1 MPRVLGWRLELV
13 AGDWGGVRYFCCAR
27 DRCCLIGGWVCFES
41 WNLEIEFE
49 DEGFLIY
56 WNIFGWDW
64 LINFLTLKVI
74 DISDTKIEK
83 IFINSFIEICYIVNK
98 WVNVLMIKVKR
109 IKTESIKCDDKIEK
123 SLLAINKR
131 YNSRNVCKRIQYI
144 CSIYIYNDCLF
155 ETTYS
160 CFSFLLLFNPCTINF
175 FIMEYSIKH
184 RDFPMGQL

>member
-1 MPRVLGWRLELV
+1 
-13 AGDWGGVRYFCCAR
+13 
-27 DRCCLIGGWVCFES
+27 
-41 WNLEIEFE
+41 
-49 DEGFLIY
+49 
-56 WNIFGWDW
+56 
-64 LINFLTLKVI
+64 
-74 DISDTKIEK
+74 
-83 IFINSFIEICYIVNK
+83 
-98 WVNVLMIKVKR
+98 MIKVKR

-123 SLLAINKR
+123 SLLVINKR

-155 ETTYS
+155 GTTYS